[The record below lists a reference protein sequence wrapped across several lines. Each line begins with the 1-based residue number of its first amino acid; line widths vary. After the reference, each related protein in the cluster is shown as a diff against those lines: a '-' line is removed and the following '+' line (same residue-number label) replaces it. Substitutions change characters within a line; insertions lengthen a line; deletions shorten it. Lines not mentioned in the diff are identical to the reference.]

1 MGGQDKELLA
11 KTSRLQKSGKRV
23 SAGASGGAKQVKG
36 GSIFSFVPTGAME
49 LKRQTAALTD
59 TWSSVGTTA
68 VYSSVGTLGQGLE
81 FNQRIGRRVKFNTLE
96 IEGDLQGGQSNL
108 ATDDA
113 YNSFRIIVYR
123 ANVSWSAIPA
133 MGVNDMVGPEDNAAI
148 EDVLYDRL
156 FLLVSQ
162 GRNSTGYLPVIKHVR
177 ISIPVKHI
185 QTYSGTTSSTM
196 SGSVINIAMCSD
208 SSAVTHPGF
217 INGIWRLTYSDY

>member
-1 MGGQDKELLA
+1 M
-11 KTSRLQKSGKRV
+11 
-23 SAGASGGAKQVKG
+23 SAGAVGGLKQVKG
-36 GSIFSFVPTGAME
+36 GSIFSFVPNAGAVE
-49 LKRQTAALTD
+49 LKRQTAALID

-68 VYSSVGTLGQGLE
+68 VYSTIGTLGQGLDLT
-81 FNQRIGRRVKFNTLE
+81 QRIGRKVKFDTLE

-113 YNSFRIIVYR
+113 YNAFRIIVYK

-133 MGVNDMVGPEDNAAI
+133 MGVNDLVGPEDNAAV
-148 EDVLYDRL
+148 EDVLYDQRL
-156 FLLVSQ
+156 LLVSP

-177 ISIPVKHI
+177 ISIPIRHI
-185 QTYSGTTSSTM
+185 QTYSGTTGSTM

-217 INGIWRLTYSDY
+217 INGIWRLTYSDL